1 MFWRHGEAEEF
12 LAQSFVCF
20 DSFFF
25 KGLVQYL
32 SSNSQALSE
41 KREYCLNT
49 YFPKIVLYG
58 LCSNKTKK
66 GTLKS

>member
-25 KGLVQYL
+25 KGY
-32 SSNSQALSE
+32 SQALSE

-58 LCSNKTKK
+58 WCGNKTKK